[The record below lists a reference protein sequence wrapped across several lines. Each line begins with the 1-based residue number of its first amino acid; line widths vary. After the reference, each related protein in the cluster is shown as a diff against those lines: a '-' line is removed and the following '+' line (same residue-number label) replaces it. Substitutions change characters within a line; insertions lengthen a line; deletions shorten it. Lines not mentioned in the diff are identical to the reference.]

1 MEHTDTLAAL
11 SDGMADAVEN
21 VAASVV
27 KVNGRRRRSGSGV
40 VFAQNKVLTAS
51 HVLEREE
58 DLSVETADGRTLTAR
73 FAGRDHSTDLAVL
86 DVEGLDVEPATPA
99 EGDAR
104 VGQISLAVGSHSRGE
119 GPRATLGV
127 VSAVGGPVRTRRG
140 PRLERYIQTDATPY
154 PGFSGGPLIDARGN
168 VLGILV
174 SGWGRGA
181 AFAIPADLALR
192 TAGSL
197 SERGSVKRG
206 YLGIL
211 SQPVRLP
218 DGQSLG
224 LTQRGGLLV
233 VGVEDGSPAGRG
245 GLIVGDILAT
255 LDGQPVEDT
264 DDLLVLLAG
273 DRVGSPVPGQAR
285 ARRRARGGRDHRRRA
300 RLGVREMAELSGD
313 SSAALAGVRMI
324 EDAQRSVVQVRSS
337 GRGIGAGVIWPGD
350 GLVLTNHHVVSGR
363 RRRRNVR
370 VALHD
375 GRTLDADVLKSD
387 RSLDLALLRLEGDQ
401 ADLPAATVG
410 DSDALRVGELV
421 YAIGHPWGSVG
432 AVSAGIVGGVG
443 ELRGHRG
450 TSARYV
456 RSDVALAPGNSGGPL
471 LNARGEVVAINAM
484 IFGRM
489 ALSIPSNAAEAWVAG
504 ERRPRLGI
512 GVLPVELPAFLR
524 AGSRH
529 CRTRDRRRR
538 DRWRRRQGRPDGRR
552 RLARHRR
559 ETARGGGNL
568 VGDRGARR

>member
-21 VAASVV
+21 IAASVV

-86 DVEGLDVEPATPA
+86 DVEDLDVEPATAA
-99 EGDAR
+99 EGEAR

-127 VSAVGGPVRTRRG
+127 ISAVGGPIRTRRG

-181 AFAIPADLALR
+181 AFAIPADLAWR
-192 TAGSL
+192 TAGTL

-233 VGVEDGSPAGRG
+233 VGVEEGSPAGRG

-273 DRVGSPVPGQAR
+273 DRVGRPVPVR
-285 ARRRARGGRDHRRRA
+285 LVRGGE
-300 RLGVREMAELSGD
+300 LAE
-313 SSAALAGVRMI
+313 VEI
-324 EDAQRSVVQVRSS
+324 
-337 GRGIGAGVIWPGD
+337 
-350 GLVLTNHHVVSGR
+350 
-363 RRRRNVR
+363 
-370 VALHD
+370 
-375 GRTLDADVLKSD
+375 
-387 RSLDLALLRLEGDQ
+387 
-401 ADLPAATVG
+401 TVG
-410 DSDALRVGELV
+410 E
-421 YAIGHPWGSVG
+421 
-432 AVSAGIVGGVG
+432 
-443 ELRGHRG
+443 RG
-450 TSARYV
+450 
-456 RSDVALAPGNSGGPL
+456 
-471 LNARGEVVAINAM
+471 
-484 IFGRM
+484 
-489 ALSIPSNAAEAWVAG
+489 
-504 ERRPRLGI
+504 
-512 GVLPVELPAFLR
+512 
-524 AGSRH
+524 
-529 CRTRDRRRR
+529 
-538 DRWRRRQGRPDGRR
+538 
-552 RLARHRR
+552 
-559 ETARGGGNL
+559 
-568 VGDRGARR
+568 

>member
-21 VAASVV
+21 VATSIVR
-27 KVNGRRRRSGSGV
+27 VNGRRRRSGSGL
-40 VFAQNKVLTAS
+40 VFARNKVLTAS

-73 FAGRDHSTDLAVL
+73 FAGRDPSTDLAVL
-86 DVEGLDVEPATPA
+86 NVEGLDIEPAMPA
-99 EGDAR
+99 EGEAR

-154 PGFSGGPLIDARGN
+154 PGFSGGPLIDVLGN

-181 AFAIPADLALR
+181 AFAIPADLAWR
-192 TAGSL
+192 TAGTL

-218 DGQSLG
+218 DGQRLG

-273 DRVGSPVPGQAR
+273 DRVGSSVPLGLV
-285 ARRRARGGRDHRRRA
+285 RGGE
-300 RLGVREMAELSGD
+300 LAE
-313 SSAALAGVRMI
+313 I
-324 EDAQRSVVQVRSS
+324 E
-337 GRGIGAGVIWPGD
+337 I
-350 GLVLTNHHVVSGR
+350 
-363 RRRRNVR
+363 
-370 VALHD
+370 
-375 GRTLDADVLKSD
+375 
-387 RSLDLALLRLEGDQ
+387 
-401 ADLPAATVG
+401 TVG
-410 DSDALRVGELV
+410 
-421 YAIGHPWGSVG
+421 
-432 AVSAGIVGGVG
+432 
-443 ELRGHRG
+443 
-450 TSARYV
+450 
-456 RSDVALAPGNSGGPL
+456 
-471 LNARGEVVAINAM
+471 
-484 IFGRM
+484 
-489 ALSIPSNAAEAWVAG
+489 
-504 ERRPRLGI
+504 ER
-512 GVLPVELPAFLR
+512 
-524 AGSRH
+524 
-529 CRTRDRRRR
+529 D
-538 DRWRRRQGRPDGRR
+538 
-552 RLARHRR
+552 
-559 ETARGGGNL
+559 
-568 VGDRGARR
+568 

>member
-11 SDGMADAVEN
+11 SEGMADAVESI
-21 VAASVV
+21 AASVV

-58 DLSVETADGRTLTAR
+58 DLSVETADGRTLAAR

-99 EGDAR
+99 EGEAR
-104 VGQISLAVGSHSRGE
+104 VGQISLAVGSRSRGE

-127 VSAVGGPVRTRRG
+127 LSAVGGPVRTRRG

-181 AFAIPADLALR
+181 AFAIPADLAWR

-197 SERGSVKRG
+197 SEQGSVKRG

-273 DRVGSPVPGQAR
+273 DRVGSSVPVKLV
-285 ARRRARGGRDHRRRA
+285 RGGE
-300 RLGVREMAELSGD
+300 LAE
-313 SSAALAGVRMI
+313 VEI
-324 EDAQRSVVQVRSS
+324 
-337 GRGIGAGVIWPGD
+337 
-350 GLVLTNHHVVSGR
+350 
-363 RRRRNVR
+363 
-370 VALHD
+370 
-375 GRTLDADVLKSD
+375 
-387 RSLDLALLRLEGDQ
+387 
-401 ADLPAATVG
+401 TVG
-410 DSDALRVGELV
+410 E
-421 YAIGHPWGSVG
+421 
-432 AVSAGIVGGVG
+432 
-443 ELRGHRG
+443 RG
-450 TSARYV
+450 
-456 RSDVALAPGNSGGPL
+456 
-471 LNARGEVVAINAM
+471 
-484 IFGRM
+484 
-489 ALSIPSNAAEAWVAG
+489 
-504 ERRPRLGI
+504 
-512 GVLPVELPAFLR
+512 
-524 AGSRH
+524 
-529 CRTRDRRRR
+529 
-538 DRWRRRQGRPDGRR
+538 
-552 RLARHRR
+552 
-559 ETARGGGNL
+559 
-568 VGDRGARR
+568 

>member
-27 KVNGRRRRSGSGV
+27 RVNGRRRRSGSGV

-58 DLSVETADGRTLTAR
+58 DLSVESADGRTLTAR

-86 DVEGLDVEPATPA
+86 DVEGLDVEPATRA
-99 EGDAR
+99 EGEAR

-154 PGFSGGPLIDARGN
+154 PGFSGGPLIDVRGN

-192 TAGSL
+192 SAGTL

-218 DGQSLG
+218 NGQSLG

-264 DDLLVLLAG
+264 DDLLLLLAG
-273 DRVGSPVPGQAR
+273 DRVGSSVPVR
-285 ARRRARGGRDHRRRA
+285 LVRGGE
-300 RLGVREMAELSGD
+300 LAE
-313 SSAALAGVRMI
+313 I
-324 EDAQRSVVQVRSS
+324 E
-337 GRGIGAGVIWPGD
+337 ITI
-350 GLVLTNHHVVSGR
+350 
-363 RRRRNVR
+363 
-370 VALHD
+370 
-375 GRTLDADVLKSD
+375 
-387 RSLDLALLRLEGDQ
+387 
-401 ADLPAATVG
+401 
-410 DSDALRVGELV
+410 
-421 YAIGHPWGSVG
+421 
-432 AVSAGIVGGVG
+432 
-443 ELRGHRG
+443 
-450 TSARYV
+450 
-456 RSDVALAPGNSGGPL
+456 
-471 LNARGEVVAINAM
+471 
-484 IFGRM
+484 
-489 ALSIPSNAAEAWVAG
+489 G
-504 ERRPRLGI
+504 ERG
-512 GVLPVELPAFLR
+512 
-524 AGSRH
+524 
-529 CRTRDRRRR
+529 
-538 DRWRRRQGRPDGRR
+538 
-552 RLARHRR
+552 
-559 ETARGGGNL
+559 
-568 VGDRGARR
+568 

>member
-21 VAASVV
+21 VATSIVR
-27 KVNGRRRRSGSGV
+27 VNGRRRRSGSGL

-73 FAGRDHSTDLAVL
+73 FAGRDPSTDLAVL
-86 DVEGLDVEPATPA
+86 NVEGLDIEPAMPA
-99 EGDAR
+99 EGEAR

-127 VSAVGGPVRTRRG
+127 VSTVGGPVRTRRG

-154 PGFSGGPLIDARGN
+154 PGFSGGPLIDVLGN

-181 AFAIPADLALR
+181 AFAIPADLAWR
-192 TAGSL
+192 TAGTL

-218 DGQSLG
+218 DGQRLG

-273 DRVGSPVPGQAR
+273 DRVGRPVPVR
-285 ARRRARGGRDHRRRA
+285 LVRGGE
-300 RLGVREMAELSGD
+300 LAE
-313 SSAALAGVRMI
+313 VEI
-324 EDAQRSVVQVRSS
+324 
-337 GRGIGAGVIWPGD
+337 
-350 GLVLTNHHVVSGR
+350 
-363 RRRRNVR
+363 
-370 VALHD
+370 
-375 GRTLDADVLKSD
+375 
-387 RSLDLALLRLEGDQ
+387 
-401 ADLPAATVG
+401 TVG
-410 DSDALRVGELV
+410 E
-421 YAIGHPWGSVG
+421 
-432 AVSAGIVGGVG
+432 
-443 ELRGHRG
+443 RG
-450 TSARYV
+450 
-456 RSDVALAPGNSGGPL
+456 
-471 LNARGEVVAINAM
+471 
-484 IFGRM
+484 
-489 ALSIPSNAAEAWVAG
+489 
-504 ERRPRLGI
+504 
-512 GVLPVELPAFLR
+512 
-524 AGSRH
+524 
-529 CRTRDRRRR
+529 
-538 DRWRRRQGRPDGRR
+538 
-552 RLARHRR
+552 
-559 ETARGGGNL
+559 
-568 VGDRGARR
+568 